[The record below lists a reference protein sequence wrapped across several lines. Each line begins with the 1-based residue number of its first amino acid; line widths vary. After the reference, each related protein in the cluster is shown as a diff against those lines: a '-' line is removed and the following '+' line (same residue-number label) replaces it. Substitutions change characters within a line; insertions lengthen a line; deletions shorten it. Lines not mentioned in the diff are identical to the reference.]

1 VRACAAMTP
10 PIANA
15 SSDARA
21 IDASRPQ
28 KRAMA
33 CSYCNGVAN
42 DSRVAAMNPF
52 SFVSPAIL
60 LILLH
65 VASPLAAEAQTRIR
79 VGTCARTL
87 TAGVGSQFAVAAKMG
102 YFTQE
107 GLDVEVVPLTGS
119 TDCVKF
125 VATREFL
132 ITLPSMEPLAIARLQ
147 GVKIKNF
154 YTAYQTPGY
163 AIAVPAESPIQKLA
177 DLKGKTIGVTNM
189 ASAGLIIARA
199 LAAASGLNPDTD
211 INLVV
216 NLVVAGEGAQ
226 PAALLRNKQIDA
238 LSQFDTQYALIENA
252 GVKLRILDKRL
263 IERFPSNGFIA
274 LEESIQTRAKELA
287 GFARAYAK
295 GTVFTIANPEAAVRI
310 LYDVYPFTRPTG
322 KDEATAVREDVH
334 VLRARIP
341 QLKLEPAGVRRWGET
356 NEANLR
362 EYMDFLLKWGVLK
375 QRVDAA
381 DLMTNEL
388 IGEINRFDPDAIAKT
403 AREYKPR

>member
-1 VRACAAMTP
+1 
-10 PIANA
+10 
-15 SSDARA
+15 
-21 IDASRPQ
+21 
-28 KRAMA
+28 
-33 CSYCNGVAN
+33 
-42 DSRVAAMNPF
+42 MNPF
-52 SFVSPAIL
+52 TGRVARATL
-60 LILLH
+60 VTLILL
-65 VASPLAAEAQTRIR
+65 VAAPASEAQTRVR

-87 TAGVGSQFAVAAKMG
+87 TAGVGSQFAVASKMG
-102 YFTQE
+102 WFAQE

-132 ITLPSMEPLAIARLQ
+132 MTLPSMEPLAIGRLQ

-163 AIAVPAESPIQKLA
+163 AIAVPADSPIQKLS

-189 ASAGLIIARA
+189 ASAGVVIARA
-199 LAAASGLNPDTD
+199 LAAASGLNPDAD
-211 INLVV
+211 IS
-216 NLVVAGEGAQ
+216 LVVAGEGAQ
-226 PAALLRNKQIDA
+226 PAALLRTKQIDA
-238 LSQFDTQYALIENA
+238 LSQFDTQYALIENV

-274 LEESIQTRAKELA
+274 LEDTIHTRAKELT

-295 GTVFTIANPEAAVRI
+295 GTIFTIANPEAAVRI
-310 LYDVYPFTRPTG
+310 LYEVFPFTRPTG

-362 EYMDFLLKWGVLK
+362 EYMEFLLKWGVLK
-375 QRVDAA
+375 QRVEAA

-388 IGEINRFDPDAIAKT
+388 IGEINRFDPEAIAKA
-403 AREYKPR
+403 ARDYKAR

>member
-1 VRACAAMTP
+1 M
-10 PIANA
+10 NA
-15 SSDARA
+15 
-21 IDASRPQ
+21 
-28 KRAMA
+28 
-33 CSYCNGVAN
+33 
-42 DSRVAAMNPF
+42 F
-52 SFVSPAIL
+52 SLVSLVIL
-60 LILLH
+60 LMTGH
-65 VASPLAAEAQTRIR
+65 VVSPLAAEAQTRIR

-87 TAGVGSQFAVAAKMG
+87 TAGVGSQFAIATKMR
-102 YFTQE
+102 YFAQE

-147 GVKIKNF
+147 SVKIKNF

-163 AIAVPAESPIQKLA
+163 AIAVPADSPIQKLA

-189 ASAGLIIARA
+189 ASAGVIIARA
-199 LAAASGLNPDTD
+199 LAAASGLNPDSD
-211 INLVV
+211 IS
-216 NLVVAGEGAQ
+216 LVVAGEGAQ
-226 PAALLRNKQIDA
+226 PAALLRSKQIDA
-238 LSQFDTQYALIENA
+238 LSQFETQYALIENA

-274 LEESIQTRAKELA
+274 LEESIQTRAKDLA
-287 GFARAYAK
+287 AFARAYAK

-310 LYDVYPFTRPTG
+310 LYEVYPFTRPTG

-388 IGEINRFDPDAIAKT
+388 IGEINRFDSDAIAKA
-403 AREYKPR
+403 AREYKSR

>member
-1 VRACAAMTP
+1 M
-10 PIANA
+10 NA
-15 SSDARA
+15 RVVIFTA
-21 IDASRPQ
+21 
-28 KRAMA
+28 
-33 CSYCNGVAN
+33 VLL
-42 DSRVAAMNPF
+42 VAA
-52 SFVSPAIL
+52 
-60 LILLH
+60 
-65 VASPLAAEAQTRIR
+65 LAPWPTTVDAQTRIR
-79 VGTCARTL
+79 VGTCVGTCARTL

-102 YFTQE
+102 YFAQE

-132 ITLPSMEPLAIARLQ
+132 ITLPSPEPLAIARLQ
-147 GVKIKNF
+147 GVKIKVF

-163 AIAVPAESPIQKLA
+163 AIAVPADSPIQKLG

-189 ASAGLIIARA
+189 ASAGVIIARA

-211 INLVV
+211 INI
-216 NLVVAGEGAQ
+216 VVAGEGAQ
-226 PAALLRNKQIDA
+226 PAALLRSRQIDA

-252 GVKLRILDKRL
+252 GLKLRILDKKL

-310 LYDVYPFTRPTG
+310 LYEVYPFTRPTG

-362 EYMDFLLKWGVLK
+362 TYMDFLLKWGVLK

-381 DLMTNEL
+381 ELMTNEL
-388 IGEINRFDPDAIAKT
+388 IGEINRFDPEAVAKA

>member
-1 VRACAAMTP
+1 MAV
-10 PIANA
+10 PI
-15 SSDARA
+15 
-21 IDASRPQ
+21 
-28 KRAMA
+28 M
-33 CSYCNGVAN
+33 
-42 DSRVAAMNPF
+42 
-52 SFVSPAIL
+52 L
-60 LILLH
+60 LAFLL
-65 VASPLAAEAQTRIR
+65 ASPLTALAQTRIR

-87 TAGVGSQFAVAAKMG
+87 TAGVGSQFAVAQKLGWFA
-102 YFTQE
+102 QE

-132 ITLPSMEPLAIARLQ
+132 ITLPSMEPLAIARQQ
-147 GVKIKNF
+147 GVRIKNF

-163 AIAVPAESPIQKLA
+163 AIAVPAESPIQKLS

-189 ASAGLIIARA
+189 ASAGVIIARA
-199 LAAASGLNPDTD
+199 LAATSGLNPDTD
-211 INLVV
+211 I

-226 PAALLRNKQIDA
+226 PAALLRSKQIDA

-252 GVKLRILDKRL
+252 GVKLRILDKRP

-274 LEESIQTRAKELA
+274 LEETIQTRARELI

-295 GTVFTIANPEAAVRI
+295 GTVFTMANPEAAVRV
-310 LYDVYPFTRPTG
+310 LYDVFPFTRATG
-322 KDEATAVREDVH
+322 KDETSAVREDVH
-334 VLRARIP
+334 VLGARIP

-356 NEANLR
+356 NEAHLR

-375 QRVDAA
+375 QRVEAG

-388 IGEINRFDPDAIAKT
+388 IGEINRFDADAIAKT
-403 AREYKPR
+403 AREYRLR